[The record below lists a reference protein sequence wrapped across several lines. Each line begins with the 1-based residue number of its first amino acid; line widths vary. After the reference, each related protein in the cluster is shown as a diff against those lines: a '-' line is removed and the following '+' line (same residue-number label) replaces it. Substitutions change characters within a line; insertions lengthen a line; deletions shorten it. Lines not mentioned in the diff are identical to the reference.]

1 MFQDQKEED
10 FDEFA
15 QRFDNIRVDF
25 DDVGEIFE
33 LLSHTVAETAA
44 EPYFLSIMQHLLCVR
59 DDYFVR
65 PAYYKLIEE
74 CVSQIVLHKSGCDPD
89 FSSYRRFDID
99 VEPLIDHLVDRGKV
113 EEATNAASTSVI
125 LAPSLEA
132 AITEKQ
138 ELEAQLSQ
146 AQARIK
152 ELEELVSDGQ
162 QTVKPS
168 EAVSVPPPPPAPPL
182 PPSSSPCPPPP
193 PPPPPPGLS
202 APPPPPPPALSNGVP
217 PPPPPLAKAMPQVVD
232 IFTKLGMKKKKKWSI
247 SGQLK
252 RTNWKV
258 VPVSQ
263 LTDKAFWARVDEERL
278 ASQRL
283 ISELETR
290 FGSRPVI
297 KQTSSSASDTTG
309 SGRKCRELRFLDA
322 KAAQNLSLV
331 LGG

>member
-33 LLSHTVAETAA
+33 LLNHTVAETAA
-44 EPYFLSIMQHLLCVR
+44 EPYFLSILQHLLCVR

-89 FSSYRRFDID
+89 FSSYRRFEID

-113 EEATNAASTSVI
+113 EEAANAASNSVL

-138 ELEAQLSQ
+138 ELEAQLGQ

-152 ELEELVSDGQ
+152 ELEELCSRGQ
-162 QTVKPS
+162 TSSKQSVENVP
-168 EAVSVPPPPPAPPL
+168 VPPPPPAPPV
-182 PPSSSPCPPPP
+182 PPSSCPPPP
-193 PPPPPPGLS
+193 PPPPGIP
-202 APPPPPPPALSNGVP
+202 APPPPPPSLTSAGGPVP
-217 PPPPPLAKAMPQVVD
+217 PPPPPAAAMSQAVD
-232 IFTKLGMKKKKKWSI
+232 IFTKLGIKKKKKWNI

-258 VPVSQ
+258 VPVAR
-263 LTDKAFWARVDEERL
+263 LTDKAFWAGLDEERL
-278 ASQRL
+278 ASKRL
-283 ISELETR
+283 ISELEAR
-290 FGSRPVI
+290 FGSRPALI
-297 KQTSSSASDTTG
+297 KQTSSSASDPG

>member
-33 LLSHTVAETAA
+33 LLNHTVAETAA
-44 EPYFLSIMQHLLCVR
+44 EPYFLSILQHLLCVR

-89 FSSYRRFDID
+89 FSSYRRFEID

-113 EEATNAASTSVI
+113 EEAANAASNSVL

-138 ELEAQLSQ
+138 ELEAQLGQ

-152 ELEELVSDGQ
+152 ELEELCSRGQ
-162 QTVKPS
+162 TSSKQSVENVP
-168 EAVSVPPPPPAPPL
+168 VPPPPPAPPV
-182 PPSSSPCPPPP
+182 PPSSCPPPP
-193 PPPPPPGLS
+193 PPPPGIP
-202 APPPPPPPALSNGVP
+202 APPPPPPSLTSAGGPVP
-217 PPPPPLAKAMPQVVD
+217 PPPPPAAAMSQAVD
-232 IFTKLGMKKKKKWSI
+232 IFTKLGIKKKKKWNI

-258 VPVSQ
+258 VPVAK
-263 LTDKAFWARVDEERL
+263 LTDKAFWAKLDEERL
-278 ASQRL
+278 SSKRL
-283 ISELETR
+283 ISELEAR
-290 FGSRPVI
+290 FGSRPALI
-297 KQTSSSASDTTG
+297 KQTSSSASDPG

>member
-33 LLSHTVAETAA
+33 LLNHTVAETAA
-44 EPYFLSIMQHLLCVR
+44 EPYFLSILQHLLCVR

-89 FSSYRRFDID
+89 FSSYRRFEID

-113 EEATNAASTSVI
+113 EEAANAASNSVL

-138 ELEAQLSQ
+138 ELEAQLGQ

-152 ELEELVSDGQ
+152 ELEELRSRGQ
-162 QTVKPS
+162 TSSKQSVENVP
-168 EAVSVPPPPPAPPL
+168 VPPPPPAPPV
-182 PPSSSPCPPPP
+182 PPSSCPPPP
-193 PPPPPPGLS
+193 PPPPGIP
-202 APPPPPPPALSNGVP
+202 APPPPPPSLTSTGGPAP
-217 PPPPPLAKAMPQVVD
+217 PPPPPAAAMSQAVD
-232 IFTKLGMKKKKKWSI
+232 IFTKLGIKKKKKWNI

-258 VPVSQ
+258 VPVAR
-263 LTDKAFWARVDEERL
+263 LTDKAFWAGLDEERL
-278 ASQRL
+278 ASKRL
-283 ISELETR
+283 ISELEAR
-290 FGSRPVI
+290 FGSRPALI
-297 KQTSSSASDTTG
+297 KQTSSSASDPG

>member
-33 LLSHTVAETAA
+33 LLNHTVAETAA
-44 EPYFLSIMQHLLCVR
+44 EPYFLSILQHLLCVR

-89 FSSYRRFDID
+89 FSSYRRFEID

-113 EEATNAASTSVI
+113 EEAANAASNSVL

-138 ELEAQLSQ
+138 ELEAQLGQ

-152 ELEELVSDGQ
+152 ELEELCSRGQ
-162 QTVKPS
+162 TSSKQSVENVP
-168 EAVSVPPPPPAPPL
+168 VPPPPPAPPV
-182 PPSSSPCPPPP
+182 PPSSCPPPP
-193 PPPPPPGLS
+193 PPPPGIP
-202 APPPPPPPALSNGVP
+202 APPPPPPSLTSAGGPVP
-217 PPPPPLAKAMPQVVD
+217 PPPPPAAAMSQAVD
-232 IFTKLGMKKKKKWSI
+232 IFTKLGIKKKKKWNI

-258 VPVSQ
+258 VPVAR
-263 LTDKAFWARVDEERL
+263 LTDKAFWAGLDEERL
-278 ASQRL
+278 ASKRL
-283 ISELETR
+283 IQELEAR
-290 FGSRPVI
+290 FGSRPALI
-297 KQTSSSASDTTG
+297 KQTSSSASDPG

>member
-33 LLSHTVAETAA
+33 LLNHTVAETAA
-44 EPYFLSIMQHLLCVR
+44 EPYFLSILQHLLCVR

-89 FSSYRRFDID
+89 FSSYRRFEID

-113 EEATNAASTSVI
+113 EEAANAASNSVL

-138 ELEAQLSQ
+138 ELEAQLGQ

-152 ELEELVSDGQ
+152 ELEELCSRGQ
-162 QTVKPS
+162 TSSKQSVENVP
-168 EAVSVPPPPPAPPL
+168 VPPPPPAPPV
-182 PPSSSPCPPPP
+182 PPSSCPPPP
-193 PPPPPPGLS
+193 PPPPGIPAPPPPLPSLTS
-202 APPPPPPPALSNGVP
+202 AGGPVPPPPPPA
-217 PPPPPLAKAMPQVVD
+217 AAMSQASD
-232 IFTKLGMKKKKKWSI
+232 IFTKLGIKKKKKWNI

-258 VPVSQ
+258 VPVAR
-263 LTDKAFWARVDEERL
+263 LTDKAFWAGLDEERL

-283 ISELETR
+283 IQELEAR
-290 FGSRPVI
+290 FGSRPALI
-297 KQTSSSASDTTG
+297 KQTSSSASDPG

>member
-33 LLSHTVAETAA
+33 LLNHTVAETAA

-59 DDYFVR
+59 DDFFVR

-113 EEATNAASTSVI
+113 EEAANAASNSVL

-138 ELEAQLSQ
+138 ELEAQLGQ

-152 ELEELVSDGQ
+152 ELEGLVSCA
-162 QTVKPS
+162 QTTLKDSVEK
-168 EAVSVPPPPPAPPL
+168 SVPPPPPAPPL
-182 PPSSSPCPPPP
+182 PPSSCPCPPPP
-193 PPPPPPGLS
+193 PPPPGVP
-202 APPPPPPPALSNGVP
+202 APPPPPPPSLTSGGVP
-217 PPPPPLAKAMPQVVD
+217 PPAPPPATALPQVVD
-232 IFTKLGMKKKKKWSI
+232 IFTKLGIKKKKKWNI

-258 VPVSQ
+258 VPVAQ
-263 LTDKAFWARVDEERL
+263 LTDKAFWAGVDEERL

-290 FGSRPVI
+290 FGSRPALI
-297 KQTSSSASDTTG
+297 KQTSSSASDPG

>member
-1 MFQDQKEED
+1 
-10 FDEFA
+10 
-15 QRFDNIRVDF
+15 
-25 DDVGEIFE
+25 
-33 LLSHTVAETAA
+33 
-44 EPYFLSIMQHLLCVR
+44 
-59 DDYFVR
+59 
-65 PAYYKLIEE
+65 
-74 CVSQIVLHKSGCDPD
+74 
-89 FSSYRRFDID
+89 
-99 VEPLIDHLVDRGKV
+99 
-113 EEATNAASTSVI
+113 
-125 LAPSLEA
+125 
-132 AITEKQ
+132 
-138 ELEAQLSQ
+138 
-146 AQARIK
+146 
-152 ELEELVSDGQ
+152 
-162 QTVKPS
+162 
-168 EAVSVPPPPPAPPL
+168 
-182 PPSSSPCPPPP
+182 
-193 PPPPPPGLS
+193 
-202 APPPPPPPALSNGVP
+202 
-217 PPPPPLAKAMPQVVD
+217 
-232 IFTKLGMKKKKKWSI
+232 MKKKKKWSI